1 MVDVITIPAT
11 LRTEFGKGYSRRVRA
26 NDQIPA
32 VIYGHGAEPL
42 HVILPGHEMMLAS
55 RNSNAVLEIDVD
67 GEGHLAMI
75 KDVQRHPVRPEILH
89 IDLLTVRRGE
99 RVEVEIPVTV
109 EGEVAATAVH
119 NVEENVLLVEA
130 DALKVPENVVVDI
143 EGREAGEHIYAADV
157 TLPSGVTLVSD
168 PELLVINVSEPVE
181 QDLGEEPETEDA
193 EVETAQE
200 SAEVLGRRVIR
211 VIARP

>member
-11 LRTEFGKGYSRRVRA
+11 LRTEFGKGYARRVRA
-26 NDQIPA
+26 NDKIPA

-55 RNSNAVLEIDVD
+55 RNSNAVLDINVD

-75 KDVQRHPVRPEILH
+75 KEVQRHAVRPEILH

-99 RVEVEIPVTV
+99 RVEVEIPVHV
-109 EGEVAATAVH
+109 EGEVAPTAIH
-119 NVEENVLLVEA
+119 NVEENVLVVEA
-130 DALKVPENVVVDI
+130 DALKVPEYLTVDI
-143 EGREAGEHIYAADV
+143 TDLEVGEHVYAKDV
-157 TLPSGVTLVSD
+157 TLPGNVTLVSD

-200 SAEVLGRRVIR
+200 TAEESSDDE
-211 VIARP
+211 